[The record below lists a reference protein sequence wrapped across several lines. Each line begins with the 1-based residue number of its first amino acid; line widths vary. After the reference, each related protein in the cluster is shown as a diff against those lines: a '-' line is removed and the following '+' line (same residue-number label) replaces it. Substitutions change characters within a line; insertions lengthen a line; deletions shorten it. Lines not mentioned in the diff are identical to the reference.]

1 MTHEEYPDR
10 TATIEK
16 LQQLRDTAA
25 GSVSITYNG
34 RDIRAESLLNMLRIE
49 VLDPTGTSVPNGLL
63 ALADRLADQLC
74 GNDIT
79 TRDGDSPQQVIDA
92 AKHHL
97 TTTTGV
103 SE

>member
-10 TATIEK
+10 TATVEK
-16 LQQLRDTAA
+16 LQQLRNTVA
-25 GSVSITYNG
+25 GSVSITYSG

-49 VLDPTGTSVPNGLL
+49 VLNPTGTSVPDDLL

-92 AKHHL
+92 AKHHI
-97 TTTTGV
+97 TTTPGV